1 MAKASYLLLALVCLC
16 TSVRASITDTA
27 ANYLHVREH
36 GHNRGPEITRFL
48 ASVNIQHP
56 APWCAAYTNYVLQKA
71 KVNHKMNGMASS
83 CCPTTPQ
90 LIYNKG
96 HKNFNKLPQAGDLF
110 FWYRP
115 GGGHTGIITQWP
127 AHGDYFY
134 TIEGNVSCAD
144 GRQGVSRKTRKKSNV
159 QKVFAASMLSSF
171 IKDEEAG
178 PVPIAI
184 GTSAPIE
191 PEPLTPAD
199 TLPHAQP
206 NLPEGQQPPTKAP
219 TPPYTLILI
228 GIILLILW
236 RKGHIKLST

>member
-1 MAKASYLLLALVCLC
+1 
-16 TSVRASITDTA
+16 
-27 ANYLHVREH
+27 VREH

-71 KVNHKMNGMASS
+71 NVNHKMNGMASS
-83 CCPTTPQ
+83 CCPATPQ

-96 HKNFNKLPQAGDLF
+96 HKSFNKLPQAGDLF

-171 IKDEEAG
+171 VKDEEAG
-178 PVPIAI
+178 PEP
-184 GTSAPIE
+184 SAPAE
-191 PEPLTPAD
+191 PEPLNTAD
-199 TLPHAQP
+199 TTESQKPTTDNQS
-206 NLPEGQQPPTKAP
+206 PTKAP

-228 GIILLILW
+228 GLILLILW
-236 RKGHIKLST
+236 RKGHIKLRT